1 MGWFCGKAGPC
12 HWPHCEPLAPPTPI
26 NVDDP
31 ESFKE
36 SILNTVEWTL
46 DTMRQ
51 EFRRVMNE
59 TLVFEDAGVI
69 VPHFVQ
75 VVAIKSTLVVW
86 TELPVTWLAVP
97 VYKPRIDAAVAI
109 LKKKFH
115 VEQTQ
120 VDGDRDEITNYRVTI
135 RYEYARPV

>member
-1 MGWFCGKAGPC
+1 MKHEA
-12 HWPHCEPLAPPTPI
+12 I

-36 SILNTVEWTL
+36 SILDTVEWTL
-46 DTMRQ
+46 DSMRT

-75 VVAIKSTLVVW
+75 AVAVKSTLVVW
-86 TELPVTWLAVP
+86 TELPVTAMAIE

-109 LKKKFH
+109 LGKKFH

-120 VDGDRDEITNYRVTI
+120 REGDRDEITNYRVTI